1 MNDTYI
7 FIPALGLSALP
18 GGGNF
23 AAAQRRFDAQ
33 PDLALN
39 LVLRA

>member
-1 MNDTYI
+1 MNDTYV
-7 FIPALGLSALP
+7 FIPALGLFALP

-23 AAAQRRFDAQ
+23 AAAQ